1 MRNRAVALNA
11 WSIGLATGAYA
22 LSFGAI
28 SVASGLTWAQTQFLS
43 LGMFTGAS
51 QFALVG
57 VLGAGG
63 GAGAAVIT
71 AVLLGL
77 RNGFYG
83 MSVVPLLNVRSWR
96 KPLAAQ
102 LTIDESTA
110 MAIAQP
116 TPELSRFAFWQ
127 TGIAVFVLWNIGTA
141 LGAWGATALD
151 DPAVL
156 GLDAAIPAGFIA
168 LLWPRLRTRL
178 DRTLALVAGVVAFLL
193 VPIVPIG
200 IPVLSGA
207 LVALVAE
214 RIVAFRGSS

>member
-1 MRNRAVALNA
+1 VNA
-11 WSIGLATGAYA
+11 WSIGAATGAYG

-57 VLGAGG
+57 VLGVGG
-63 GAGAAVIT
+63 GATAAILT

-77 RNGFYG
+77 RNGFYA
-83 MSVVPLLNVRSWR
+83 MSVAPLIQPRSWR
-96 KPLAAQ
+96 KAIAAH

-110 MAIAQP
+110 MAIGQP
-116 TPELSRFAFWQ
+116 TPALARFAFWQ
-127 TGIAVFVLWNIGTA
+127 TGLAVFVLWNIGTA

-168 LLWPRLRTRL
+168 LLWPRLRQRSDWVL
-178 DRTLALVAGVVAFLL
+178 AIVAATLALAL
-193 VPIVPIG
+193 VPVLPIG
-200 IPVLSGA
+200 LPVLSGA
-207 LVALVAE
+207 LVALIAE
-214 RIVAFRGSS
+214 RILARRGVA

>member
-1 MRNRAVALNA
+1 MAINA

-28 SVASGLTWAQTQFLS
+28 SIASGLTWAQTQFLS

-63 GAGAAVIT
+63 GAGAAIIT

-83 MSVVPLLNVRSWR
+83 MSVAPLLHARSWR
-96 KPLAAQ
+96 RPFAAQ

-110 MAIAQP
+110 MAISQP
-116 TPELSRFAFWQ
+116 TPALARFAFWQ
-127 TGIAVFVLWNIGTA
+127 TGLAVFVLWNIGTA
-141 LGAWGATALD
+141 LGAWGASALD

-156 GLDAAIPAGFIA
+156 GLDAAIPAGFVA
-168 LLWPRLRTRL
+168 LLWPRLRTRGDQL
-178 DRTLALVAGVVAFLL
+178 LALIAAAVALLL
-193 VPIVPIG
+193 VPIVPVG
-200 IPVLSGA
+200 IPVLSA
-207 LVALVAE
+207 AFVAVIAE
-214 RIVAFRGSS
+214 RFFARRETA